1 MWHKLRASRV
11 GLLVTKEKRRVKE
24 KDNRHK
30 KNLVDG
36 DTRNYKGDV
45 GEWEREGRVNE
56 FRYWLNRSDWLWV
69 YIL

>member
-1 MWHKLRASRV
+1 MAQAARQPCWLTGHKR
-11 GLLVTKEKRRVKE
+11 KEKSKRKGQQTQ
-24 KDNRHK
+24 

>member
-1 MWHKLRASRV
+1 MWHRLRSQLCWLTGHKR
-11 GLLVTKEKRRVKE
+11 KERVKT
-24 KDNRHK
+24 KDNRRR
-30 KNLVDG
+30 KNPVDG

-56 FRYWLNRSDWLWV
+56 LHYWLNRSDWLWV